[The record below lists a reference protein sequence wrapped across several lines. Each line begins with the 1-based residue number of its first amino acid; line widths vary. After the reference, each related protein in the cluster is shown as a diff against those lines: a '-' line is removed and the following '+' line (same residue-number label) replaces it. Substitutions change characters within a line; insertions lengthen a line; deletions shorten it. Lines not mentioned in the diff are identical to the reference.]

1 MLMPRKLYFSVRT
14 SERKHTK
21 RQHGDGSESK
31 LAQKKEV
38 IFISFTHVECDG
50 DDVKAHRRV
59 RDAAEGGRLAGEKRR
74 V

>member
-1 MLMPRKLYFSVRT
+1 M
-14 SERKHTK
+14 
-21 RQHGDGSESK
+21 
-31 LAQKKEV
+31 

-74 V
+74 VLKA